1 MLTTLVR
8 LMLSQSTTT
17 TTTTAYEL
25 EGRGAGVF
33 GSILIDSVLL
43 SHCRSLL

>member
-1 MLTTLVR
+1 MAMGTNLLILSNTTT
-8 LMLSQSTTT
+8 TTT

-25 EGRGAGVF
+25 EGGGAGVF

-43 SHCRSLL
+43 SR